1 MLRKLLAILAGSP
14 SIPVSAVFS
23 PNGKRILIAWRDG
36 IVRQYLV
43 QVEGLVK
50 VTTCRV
56 GRGLAEEEI
65 ARFQVPTSL
74 KVDVNKRQCPPAI
87 GR

>member
-1 MLRKLLAILAGSP
+1 VLRKLLAIFVGSP

-36 IVRQYLV
+36 IVRHYLV
-43 QVEGLVK
+43 QVAGLVK

-56 GRGLAEEEI
+56 GRGLTEEEM
-65 ARFQVPTSL
+65 ARFQVPTPL
-74 KVDVNKRQCPPAI
+74 KFDVNKRQCPPAI